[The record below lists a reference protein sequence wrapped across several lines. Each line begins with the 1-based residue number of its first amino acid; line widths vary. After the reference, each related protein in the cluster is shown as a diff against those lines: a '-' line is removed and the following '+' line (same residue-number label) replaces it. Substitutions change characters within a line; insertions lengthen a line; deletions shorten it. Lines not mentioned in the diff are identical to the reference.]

1 MRQILLLSMSL
12 ILAGWLVAQ
21 AAPLIQDGA
30 TDNPAAESAAEATTD
45 AAAAE
50 ADGDAEAEAETRR
63 KPFQDEILMQL
74 LREQE
79 APKAIPQQ
87 DPSTPDDLATRG
99 PDDGR
104 ELLVEGTMIVER
116 PAELETGAE
125 SVRLVIRLADGERTL
140 ALEPLES
147 SLREL
152 LERQAKQGATNF
164 TISGEVTRYRGK
176 NYLLLRK
183 VIQRVDNG
191 NLRP

>member
-30 TDNPAAESAAEATTD
+30 TDNPAAEATTD

-50 ADGDAEAEAETRR
+50 ADGDGEAEAETRR